1 MKNLLAI
8 LTIIFSITVNAQDVT
23 KFLGIPVD
31 GSKSEMIQ
39 KLKAK
44 GFRELTY
51 EDETILEGEF
61 NGHDV
66 NVYIVTNKNK
76 VYRIMV
82 CDANTVDARSIQIR
96 FNNLCEQFKN
106 NPKYFSA
113 GDYTIPDKEDIPYEM
128 TVHDKRYE
136 AVFYQQPEV
145 IDTTA
150 ISDNFTTFLTTK
162 YTKEELENPTEE
174 LRSEI
179 KELTI
184 DYAMDLLS
192 KKPVWF
198 MISNL
203 FGEYYITMYYDNVYN
218 QAQGEDL

>member
-1 MKNLLAI
+1 MKNLLVI

-66 NVYIVTNKNK
+66 HVYVATNKNK

-82 CDANTVDARSIQIR
+82 CDANKVDARSIQIR

-106 NPKYFSA
+106 NPKYLSLE
-113 GDYTIPDKEDIPYEM
+113 DYTIPDEEDIPYEM
-128 TVHDKRYE
+128 TVHNKRYD
-136 AVFYQQPEV
+136 ANFYQQPET

-150 ISDNFTTFLTTK
+150 ISNDIASILATK

-174 LRSEI
+174 LRSE
-179 KELTI
+179 LLRFAFN
-184 DYAMDLLS
+184 YMMDLYS
-192 KKPVWF
+192 KKSVWF
-198 MISNL
+198 MISE
-203 FGEYYITMYYDNVYN
+203 FQGEYYITMYYDHVYN
-218 QAQGEDL
+218 QAPGDDL

>member
-1 MKNLLAI
+1 MKNHLVI

-66 NVYIVTNKNK
+66 HVYVATNKNK

-82 CDANTVDARSIQIR
+82 CDANKVDASSIQIR

-106 NPKYFSA
+106 NPKYLSLE
-113 GDYTIPDKEDIPYEM
+113 DYTIPDEEDIPYEM
-128 TVHDKRYE
+128 TVHNKRYD
-136 AVFYQQPEV
+136 ANFYQQPET

-150 ISDNFTTFLTTK
+150 ISNDIASILATK

-174 LRSEI
+174 LRSE
-179 KELTI
+179 LLRFAFN
-184 DYAMDLLS
+184 YMMDLYS
-192 KKPVWF
+192 KKSVWF
-198 MISNL
+198 MISE
-203 FGEYYITMYYDNVYN
+203 FQGEYYITMYYDNVYN

>member
-1 MKNLLAI
+1 
-8 LTIIFSITVNAQDVT
+8 
-23 KFLGIPVD
+23 
-31 GSKSEMIQ
+31 MIQ

-66 NVYIVTNKNK
+66 NVYIVTNKDK

-113 GDYTIPDKEDIPYEM
+113 GDYTIPDEEDIPYEM

-145 IDTTA
+145 IDSTA

-174 LRSEI
+174 LQSEI

-184 DYAMDLLS
+184 DYATDLLS

-203 FGEYYITMYYDNVYN
+203 FGKYYIIMYYDNVYN